1 MNLYGYIPESVN
13 EGTGLRAVLFISGCR
28 HACPGCFSPG
38 SWSFRAGE
46 PFTEERQQQILQ
58 EVTAHPLLEGVTLC
72 GGDPFFSAAECA
84 SWVRQLRA
92 VRPDLTVWAYTGF
105 VYEELVA
112 DPARAE
118 LSRLCDVII
127 DGPYI
132 AAERDVSLPYRGSR
146 NQRIIDVAATMT
158 CQTIVTMQMD
168 AW

>member
-1 MNLYGYIPESVN
+1 VNLYGYIPESVN

-28 HACPGCFSPG
+28 HACPGCFSPD

-146 NQRIIDVAATMT
+146 NQRIIDVAATMA

>member
-13 EGTGLRAVLFISGCR
+13 EGPGLRAVLFISGCR

-46 PFTEERQQQILQ
+46 PFTEKRQQQILH
-58 EVTAHPLLEGVTLC
+58 EVISHPLLEGVTLC

-92 VRPDLTVWAYTGF
+92 ARPDLTVWAYSGF
-105 VYEELVA
+105 VYEELITE
-112 DPARAE
+112 PSRAE

-132 AAERDVSLPYRGSR
+132 AAERDVSLPFRGSR
-146 NQRIIDVAATMT
+146 NQRIIDVGATMAG
-158 CQTIVTMQMD
+158 QTIVTMQLD
-168 AW
+168 A

>member
-13 EGTGLRAVLFISGCR
+13 EGPGLRAVLFISGCR

-46 PFTEERQQQILQ
+46 PFTIERRQQILH
-58 EVTAHPLLEGVTLC
+58 EVTSHPLLEGVTLC

-92 VRPDLTVWAYTGF
+92 ARSDLTLWAYTGF
-105 VYEELVA
+105 VYEELIT
-112 DPARAE
+112 DPSRAE
-118 LSRLCDVII
+118 LSQLCDVII

-132 AAERDVSLPYRGSR
+132 AAERDVSLPFRGSR
-146 NQRIIDVAATMT
+146 NQRIIDVGATMAS
-158 CQTIVTMQMD
+158 QTIVTMQLD

>member
-13 EGTGLRAVLFISGCR
+13 EGKGLRAVLFISGCR
-28 HACPGCFSPG
+28 HACPGCFSPD

-46 PFTEERQQQILQ
+46 PFTEERQQQILH

-84 SWVRQLRA
+84 SWVRQLRTA
-92 VRPDLTVWAYTGF
+92 RPDLTVWAYTGF

-118 LSRLCDVII
+118 LSCLCDVII

-146 NQRIIDVAATMT
+146 NQRIIDVGATMA

-168 AW
+168 AL

>member
-13 EGTGLRAVLFISGCR
+13 EGPGLRAVLFISGCR

-46 PFTEERQQQILQ
+46 PFTEERQQQILR
-58 EVTAHPLLEGVTLC
+58 EVTSHPLLEGVTLC
-72 GGDPFFSAAECA
+72 GGDPFFSAAECS

-92 VRPDLTVWAYTGF
+92 ARPDLTVWAYTGF
-105 VYEELVA
+105 VYEELIT
-112 DPARAE
+112 DPSRAE
-118 LSRLCDVII
+118 LSRLCEVII

-132 AAERDVSLPYRGSR
+132 AAERDVSLPFRGSR
-146 NQRIIDVAATMT
+146 NQRIVNVGATMAG
-158 CQTIVTMQMD
+158 QTIVTMQLD

>member
-13 EGTGLRAVLFISGCR
+13 EGPGLRAVLFISGCR
-28 HACPGCFSPG
+28 HACPGCFSPS

-46 PFTEERQQQILQ
+46 PLTEERQQQILH
-58 EVTAHPLLEGVTLC
+58 EVTSHPLLEGVTLC

-92 VRPDLTVWAYTGF
+92 ARPDLTVWAYTGF
-105 VYEELVA
+105 VYEELIT
-112 DPARAE
+112 DPSRAE

-132 AAERDVSLPYRGSR
+132 AAERDVSLPFRGSR
-146 NQRIIDVAATMT
+146 NQRIVNVGATMAG
-158 CQTIVTMQMD
+158 QTIVTMQLD

>member
-28 HACPGCFSPG
+28 HACPGCFSPD

-46 PFTEERQQQILQ
+46 PFTEERQQQILY

-84 SWVRQLRA
+84 SWVRQLQA

-118 LSRLCDVII
+118 LFRLCDVII

-132 AAERDVSLPYRGSR
+132 AAERDVSLAYRGSR
-146 NQRIIDVAATMT
+146 NQRIIDVGATMAS
-158 CQTIVTMQMD
+158 QTIVTMQMD

>member
-1 MNLYGYIPESVN
+1 VNLYGYIPESVN
-13 EGTGLRAVLFISGCR
+13 EGPGLRAVLFISGCR

-46 PFTEERQQQILQ
+46 PFTEERQQQILD
-58 EVTAHPLLEGVTLC
+58 EVTSHPLLEGVTLC

-84 SWVRQLRA
+84 SWIRQLRSA
-92 VRPDLTVWAYTGF
+92 RPDLTVWAYTGF
-105 VYEELVA
+105 VYEELIT
-112 DPARAE
+112 DPSRAE

-132 AAERDVSLPYRGSR
+132 AAERDVSLPFRGSR
-146 NQRIIDVAATMT
+146 NQRIIDVGATIAS
-158 CQTIVTMQMD
+158 QTIVTMQLD

>member
-13 EGTGLRAVLFISGCR
+13 EGPGLRAVLFISGCR

-46 PFTEERQQQILQ
+46 PFTEKRQQQILH
-58 EVTAHPLLEGVTLC
+58 EVTSHPLLEGVTLC
-72 GGDPFFSAAECA
+72 GGDPFFSATECA

-92 VRPDLTVWAYTGF
+92 TRPDLTVWAYTGF
-105 VYEELVA
+105 VYEELIT
-112 DPARAE
+112 DPSRAE

-132 AAERDVSLPYRGSR
+132 AAERDVSLPFRGSR
-146 NQRIIDVAATMT
+146 NQRIVNVGATMAD
-158 CQTIVTMQMD
+158 QTIVTMQLD

>member
-1 MNLYGYIPESVN
+1 MYGYIPESVN
-13 EGTGLRAVLFISGCR
+13 EGPGLRAVLFISGCR

-46 PFTEERQQQILQ
+46 PFTEKGQQQILH
-58 EVTAHPLLEGVTLC
+58 EVTSHPLLEGVTLC

-92 VRPDLTVWAYTGF
+92 ARPDLTVWAYTGF
-105 VYEELVA
+105 VYEELIT
-112 DPARAE
+112 DPSRAE

-132 AAERDVSLPYRGSR
+132 AAERDVSLPFRGSR
-146 NQRIIDVAATMT
+146 NQRIVNVGATMAG
-158 CQTIVTMQMD
+158 QTIVTMQLD
-168 AW
+168 A

>member
-28 HACPGCFSPG
+28 HACPGCFSPD

-46 PFTEERQQQILQ
+46 PFTEERQQQILD

-84 SWVRQLRA
+84 SWVRQLRT

-146 NQRIIDVAATMT
+146 NQRFIDVAATMA

>member
-1 MNLYGYIPESVN
+1 VNLYGYIPESVN
-13 EGTGLRAVLFISGCR
+13 EGPGLRAVLFISGCR

-46 PFTEERQQQILQ
+46 PFTEKRQQQILH
-58 EVTAHPLLEGVTLC
+58 EVTSHPLLEGVTLC

-92 VRPDLTVWAYTGF
+92 ARPDLTVWAYTGF
-105 VYEELVA
+105 VYEELIT
-112 DPARAE
+112 DPSRTE

-132 AAERDVSLPYRGSR
+132 AAERDVSLPFRGSR
-146 NQRIIDVAATMT
+146 NQRIIDVGTTMAD
-158 CQTIVTMQMD
+158 QTIVTMQLD

>member
-13 EGTGLRAVLFISGCR
+13 EGPGLRAVLFISGCR

-46 PFTEERQQQILQ
+46 PFTEELQQQILH
-58 EVTAHPLLEGVTLC
+58 EVTSHPLLEGVTLC
-72 GGDPFFSAAECA
+72 GGDPFFTAAECA

-92 VRPDLTVWAYTGF
+92 ARPDLTVWAYTGF
-105 VYEELVA
+105 VYEELIT
-112 DPARAE
+112 DPSRAE

-132 AAERDVSLPYRGSR
+132 AAERDVSLPFRGSR
-146 NQRIIDVAATMT
+146 NQRIVNVGATMAG
-158 CQTIVTMQMD
+158 QTIVTMQLD
-168 AW
+168 A

>member
-13 EGTGLRAVLFISGCR
+13 EGPGLRAVLFISGCR

-38 SWSFRAGE
+38 SWNFRAGE
-46 PFTEERQQQILQ
+46 PFTEERQQQILH
-58 EVTAHPLLEGVTLC
+58 EVTSHPLLEGVTLC

-92 VRPDLTVWAYTGF
+92 ARPDLTVWAYTGF
-105 VYEELVA
+105 VYEELIT
-112 DPARAE
+112 DPSRAE
-118 LSRLCDVII
+118 LSRLCEVII

-132 AAERDVSLPYRGSR
+132 AAERDVSLPFRGSR
-146 NQRIIDVAATMT
+146 NQRIVNVGATMAG
-158 CQTIVTMQMD
+158 QTIVTMQLD

>member
-28 HACPGCFSPG
+28 HACPGCFSPD

-112 DPARAE
+112 DPVRAE

-146 NQRIIDVAATMT
+146 NQRIIDVAATMA

>member
-1 MNLYGYIPESVN
+1 VNLYGYIPESVN
-13 EGTGLRAVLFISGCR
+13 EGPGLRAVLFISGCR

-46 PFTEERQQQILQ
+46 PFTEKRQQQILH
-58 EVTAHPLLEGVTLC
+58 EVISHPLLEGVTLC

-92 VRPDLTVWAYTGF
+92 ARPDLTVWAYSGF
-105 VYEELVA
+105 VYEELITE
-112 DPARAE
+112 PSRAE

-132 AAERDVSLPYRGSR
+132 AAERDVSLPFRGSR
-146 NQRIIDVAATMT
+146 NQRIIDVGATMAG
-158 CQTIVTMQMD
+158 QTIVTMQLD
-168 AW
+168 A

>member
-28 HACPGCFSPG
+28 HACPGCFSPD

-46 PFTEERQQQILQ
+46 PFTEERQQQILD

-84 SWVRQLRA
+84 SWVRQLRT

-146 NQRIIDVAATMT
+146 NQRIIDVAATMA
-158 CQTIVTMQMD
+158 CQTIVTMQID

>member
-1 MNLYGYIPESVN
+1 MYGYIPESVN
-13 EGTGLRAVLFISGCR
+13 EGPGLRAVLFISGCR

-46 PFTEERQQQILQ
+46 PFTEKRQQQILH
-58 EVTAHPLLEGVTLC
+58 EVTSHPLLEGVTLC

-92 VRPDLTVWAYTGF
+92 ARPDLTVWAYTGF
-105 VYEELVA
+105 VYEELIT
-112 DPARAE
+112 DPSRAE

-132 AAERDVSLPYRGSR
+132 AAERDVSLPFRGSR
-146 NQRIIDVAATMT
+146 NQRIVNVGATMAD
-158 CQTIVTMQMD
+158 QTIVTMQLD

>member
-13 EGTGLRAVLFISGCR
+13 EGKGLRAVLFISGCR
-28 HACPGCFSPG
+28 HACPGCFSPD

-46 PFTEERQQQILQ
+46 PFTEERQQQILH

-72 GGDPFFSAAECA
+72 GGDPFFSAVECT
-84 SWVRQLRA
+84 SWVRQLRTA
-92 VRPDLTVWAYTGF
+92 RPDLTVWAYTGF
-105 VYEELVA
+105 VYEELVS
-112 DPARAE
+112 DPERAE

-146 NQRIIDVAATMT
+146 NQRIIDVGATMA
-158 CQTIVTMQMD
+158 CQTIVTMQID
-168 AW
+168 AL

>member
-13 EGTGLRAVLFISGCR
+13 EGPGLRAVLFISGCR

-46 PFTEERQQQILQ
+46 PFTEKQQQQILH
-58 EVTAHPLLEGVTLC
+58 EVSSHPLLEGVTLC
-72 GGDPFFSAAECA
+72 GGDPFFSAAACA

-92 VRPDLTVWAYTGF
+92 ARPDLTVWAYTGF
-105 VYEELVA
+105 VYEELIT
-112 DPARAE
+112 DPSRME

-132 AAERDVSLPYRGSR
+132 AAERDVSLPFRGSR
-146 NQRIIDVAATMT
+146 NQRIIDVGATT
-158 CQTIVTMQMD
+158 ARQTIVTMQLD